1 MAFDRSI
8 IDSYARG
15 GELLRA
21 SIAGLTREDF
31 LAYPVPGTW
40 SIQEIVIHLQDS
52 DLVGIH
58 RMQRLAAENNPLVI
72 GYDETKLVQTLRS
85 DLQSIEDAVTIV
97 DLSRKQFAK
106 VLRALPDEAFERTG
120 VHNEVGVI
128 KLGVQVKKYHEHLLH
143 HLKFVKD
150 KRRLLGKPLAD

>member
-8 IDSYARG
+8 IDTYAIG

-21 SIAGLTREDF
+21 SIAGLTPEDM

-72 GYDETKLVQTLRS
+72 GYDETKLVQTLRC
-85 DLQSIEDAVTIV
+85 DLQSIEDAVMIF
-97 DLSRKQFAK
+97 DLARKQFSR
-106 VLRALPDEAFERTG
+106 VLRALPDEAFERAG

>member
-8 IDSYARG
+8 IDTYATG

-21 SIAGLTREDF
+21 SVAGLTREDM
-31 LAYPVPGTW
+31 LAHPVAGTW

-72 GYDETKLVQTLRS
+72 GYDETKFTQTLRP
-85 DLQSIEDAVTIV
+85 DLQSVEDAVTIL

-106 VLRALPDEAFERTG
+106 VLRALPDETFERTG
-120 VHNEVGVI
+120 VHNEVGTI

-143 HLKFVKD
+143 HLKFVKE
-150 KRRLLGKPLAD
+150 KRRLLGKPLAA

>member
-8 IDSYARG
+8 IDTYARG
-15 GELLRA
+15 GDLLRA

-58 RMQRLAAENNPLVI
+58 RMQRIAAENNPLVI
-72 GYDETKLVQTLRS
+72 GYDETKFVRTLRS
-85 DLQSIEDAVTIV
+85 DLQSIEDAVTIL
-97 DLSRKQFAK
+97 DLSRRQFAK

-128 KLGVQVKKYHEHLLH
+128 TLGVQVKKYHEHLLH